1 MLKAADG
8 SRQLLPN
15 LAKLNFERCQIC
27 ENMGNDHFFDSLQL
41 QHCPKEQYQMLSYF
55 TIVGISHHHQ
65 HSCPCLGADLG
76 LREMFVI
83 KSVRYSS
90 ALERTLPSPLTSSI
104 DEEAVADGDNYD
116 IADDEE
122 YYANAGADVFD

>member
-1 MLKAADG
+1 MTIF
-8 SRQLLPN
+8 STVF
-15 LAKLNFERCQIC
+15 NFNTTQKSNIRSDII
-27 ENMGNDHFFDSLQL
+27 L
-41 QHCPKEQYQMLSYF
+41 
-55 TIVGISHHHQ
+55 IVGISHHHQ

-90 ALERTLPSPLTSSI
+90 ALERTLPSPLTSSS

-122 YYANAGADVFD
+122 YYVKCQCWCRCI

>member
-1 MLKAADG
+1 MTIF
-8 SRQLLPN
+8 RQSSTSTLPKR
-15 LAKLNFERCQIC
+15 AIS
-27 ENMGNDHFFDSLQL
+27 DVI
-41 QHCPKEQYQMLSYF
+41 LSYF

-90 ALERTLPSPLTSSI
+90 ALERTLPSPLTSSV

>member
-1 MLKAADG
+1 M
-8 SRQLLPN
+8 
-15 LAKLNFERCQIC
+15 I
-27 ENMGNDHFFDSLQL
+27 
-41 QHCPKEQYQMLSYF
+41 LSYF

-90 ALERTLPSPLTSSI
+90 ALERTLPSPFTSST

-116 IADDEE
+116 IADDNDNDDDHKEQRIMMRILIMRKM
-122 YYANAGADVFD
+122 G